1 MKINMKQEIIRK
13 INDALYT
20 GEISA
25 RAALDIMNTVDGE
38 HNFVIINKRV
48 CFKSKEDG
56 KFHDAWACNI

>member
-13 INDALYT
+13 INDALST

-38 HNFVIINKRV
+38 RNFVIVNKRV
-48 CFKSKEDG
+48 CFKEDG
-56 KFHDAWACNI
+56 KFHDAWAYNI